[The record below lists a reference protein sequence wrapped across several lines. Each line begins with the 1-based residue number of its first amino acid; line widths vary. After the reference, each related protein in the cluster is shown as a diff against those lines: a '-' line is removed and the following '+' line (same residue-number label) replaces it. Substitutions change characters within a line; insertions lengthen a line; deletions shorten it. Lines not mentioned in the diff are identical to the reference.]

1 MNLGF
6 NENLALPQIQIN
18 LDTDLELVLGSKG
31 MNAPNGCS
39 FFIIGEEM
47 ETENFGNWKIE
58 PKSNYSFVST

>member
-47 ETENFGNWKIE
+47 ETENFGN
-58 PKSNYSFVST
+58 